1 MLYTLKTVGLTNEKL
16 GLVASNVA
24 GAHNDPQKK

>member
-1 MLYTLKTVGLTNEKL
+1 MVYTLKTVGLTNEKL

-24 GAHNDPQKK
+24 HDDLQKK